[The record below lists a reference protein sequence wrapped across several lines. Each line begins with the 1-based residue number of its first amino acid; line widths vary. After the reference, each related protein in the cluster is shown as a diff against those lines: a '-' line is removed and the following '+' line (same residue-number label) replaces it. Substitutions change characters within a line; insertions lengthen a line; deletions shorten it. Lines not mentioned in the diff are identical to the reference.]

1 MLGIFV
7 RSYDVVAF
15 RFQAGTTSFRA
26 YTMPPAVIPLA
37 WLFICLHVKICHV
50 ERPIRT
56 DHLVPLYDQRRDWVN
71 RVSGVS
77 SFALYLVVE
86 LDS

>member
-1 MLGIFV
+1 M
-7 RSYDVVAF
+7 VAF
-15 RFQAGTTSFRA
+15 RFRAGTTSFHA

-37 WLFICLHVKICHV
+37 WLFICLHV

-56 DHLVPLYDQRRDWVN
+56 DHLVPIYDQRRDWVN

-77 SFALYLVVE
+77 SFTLYLIVKP
-86 LDS
+86 DS